1 MTLTRTRAGV
11 SGDTVMADVRSR
23 SLRRGR
29 LDTHDWAS
37 EALLCISCREEV
49 TGDRARIDVA
59 GAHRH
64 DFFNP
69 QRIHYAVACFAPAHG
84 CRAVG
89 EQTDRFTWFA
99 GYSWAIALCRR
110 WYATQGAGGE
120 EPPPEF
126 KEYLD
131 LAIGWA
137 AETDEEKALQMARSA
152 NIMAY
157 RKALWLGIGAGAQQF
172 TFVRDTLVNMPLGH
186 FQPDSWVAWKYL
198 PEGWWLE

>member
-1 MTLTRTRAGV
+1 
-11 SGDTVMADVRSR
+11 MADVRSR

-69 QRIHYAVACFAPAHG
+69 QRIHYAVACFAPAYG

-110 WYATQGAGGE
+110 CGMHLGWRFVSAGGGHRFFGLIE
-120 EPPPEF
+120 SR
-126 KEYLD
+126 LVR
-131 LAIGWA
+131 LGQGWA
-137 AETDEEKALQMARSA
+137 
-152 NIMAY
+152 N
-157 RKALWLGIGAGAQQF
+157 
-172 TFVRDTLVNMPLGH
+172 
-186 FQPDSWVAWKYL
+186 
-198 PEGWWLE
+198 